1 MELKWDR
8 KNNYL
13 FRLRKITA
21 VKLIAKDYKP
31 PKSNE
36 MEIYNSRDVAYVERD
51 SQIGNKEE
59 VFENRWI

>member
-1 MELKWDR
+1 
-8 KNNYL
+8 
-13 FRLRKITA
+13 
-21 VKLIAKDYKP
+21 
-31 PKSNE
+31 